1 MKQETSVT
9 QYYAQIVG
17 LSEGYCQKACNF
29 KGKSRFKNL
38 KSCHRCPNA
47 NAKFHFFFGI
57 KLGVLVLRHT
67 DNSSSTLRYTHMY
80 MSYYKAQ

>member
-17 LSEGYCQKACNF
+17 LSEEYCQKACNF

-47 NAKFHFFFGI
+47 NAKFQFLFWNKTRSFSFEAYRQLI
-57 KLGVLVLRHT
+57 LYFTIHT
-67 DNSSSTLRYTHMY
+67 HVHVIL
-80 MSYYKAQ
+80 